1 MHTYT
6 HAHMHTCT
14 HACVHPCMRACMHA
28 RTHTQTG
35 RQTGQDMI
43 WHDRHTYLLSFLL
56 FTYLLTDL
64 LTSFLTSFLTYFLTS
79 LLSYFLTYLLTRTR
93 LRPVPMSMLGLRAET
108 QKTRLNL
115 TLEMSVVEISRV
127 AASKHVLMNFDVH
140 EEFATQEERFI
151 GWCRCRLTVQTGC
164 TVNCRKNSQSAAIHL
179 AFKEDVI
186 LASIRTPQCTVQRN
200 ALRVGRRTKKK
211 SEK

>member
-14 HACVHPCMRACMHA
+14 HACVHPCA

-35 RQTGQDMI
+35 RQTGQDRTWYDMT
-43 WHDRHTYLLSFLL
+43 DTHTFFLT
-56 FTYLLTDL
+56 FYLLTDL
-64 LTSFLTSFLTYFLTS
+64 LTSFLTSLLPYLLPYFLTF
-79 LLSYFLTYLLTRTR
+79 LLPYLLTRTR

-200 ALRVGRRTKKK
+200 ALRVGRGTKKN